1 MIEMMME
8 LAGNTS
14 TAWWVLGGAA
24 VVIMVE
30 SIRSSKTDLWGD
42 LVEDDE

>member
-1 MIEMMME
+1 MIEFLME
-8 LAGNTS
+8 IAGRPS

-24 VVIMVE
+24 VIIAVE
-30 SIRSSKTDLWGD
+30 AARSSKTDLWGD

>member
-8 LAGNTS
+8 LAGKTS

-24 VVIMVE
+24 VVIVIE
-30 SIRSSKTDLWGD
+30 AIRSSKTDLWGD
-42 LVEDDE
+42 LVEEDE